1 MNKACVLVVEDHQ
14 DMIDLMQLVLEGE
27 GFYVAVATDGE
38 QAIEMLTQFR
48 PAIIVT
54 DLMMPKTTGV
64 ELIRHVKSQPELADI
79 PIVAMSAAR
88 SSEMR
93 EAQAAGAVEVLTK
106 PLDFDRLVELL
117 KHYVPSHTPASEH
130 HQGE

>member
-1 MNKACVLVVEDHQ
+1 MNKACVLVVDDHQ

-38 QAIEMLTQFR
+38 QAIELLTQFR
-48 PAIIVT
+48 PAIIIT

-64 ELIRHVKSQPELADI
+64 ELIRHVKSKPELADI

-88 SSEMR
+88 SGEMSE
-93 EAQAAGAVEVLTK
+93 AKAAGAVEALTK

-117 KHYVPSHTPASEH
+117 KHYVPSHTPTSEH
-130 HQGE
+130 RQGE

>member
-48 PAIIVT
+48 PAIIIT

-64 ELIRHVKSQPELADI
+64 ELIRHVKSKPELADI

-88 SSEMR
+88 SGEMSE
-93 EAQAAGAVEVLTK
+93 AKAAGAVEALTK
-106 PLDFDRLVELL
+106 PLDFDYLVELL
-117 KHYVPSHTPASEH
+117 KHYVPSHMPASEH
-130 HQGE
+130 RQGE

>member
-38 QAIEMLTQFR
+38 QAIELLTQFR
-48 PAIIVT
+48 PAILIT
-54 DLMMPKTTGV
+54 DLMMPKTTRA
-64 ELIRHVKSQPELADI
+64 ELIRHIKSKPELADI

-88 SSEMR
+88 SGEMSE
-93 EAQAAGAVEVLTK
+93 AKAAGAVEALTK
-106 PLDFDRLVELL
+106 PLDFDHLVELL
-117 KHYVPSHTPASEH
+117 KHYVPSHMPTSEH
-130 HQGE
+130 RQGE

>member
-27 GFYVAVATDGE
+27 GFYVAVAADGE
-38 QAIEMLTQFR
+38 QAIELLTQFR
-48 PAIIVT
+48 PATIVT

-64 ELIRHVKSQPELADI
+64 ELIRHVKSKPELADI
-79 PIVAMSAAR
+79 PIVAMSAAQG
-88 SSEMR
+88 EALR

-106 PLDFDRLVELL
+106 PLDFDHLVELL
-117 KHYVPSHTPASEH
+117 KHYVPSHMPASEH
-130 HQGE
+130 RQGE

>member
-1 MNKACVLVVEDHQ
+1 MNKACILVVEDHQ

-27 GFYVAVATDGE
+27 GFYVAIATDGE

-48 PAIIVT
+48 PAVVVT
-54 DLMMPKTTGV
+54 DLMMPKMTGV
-64 ELIRHVKSQPELADI
+64 ELIRHVKSKPELADI

-88 SSEMR
+88 SGELR
-93 EAQAAGAVEVLTK
+93 EAKAAGAVEGLTK

-117 KHYVPSHTPASEH
+117 KHYVPSHMPTSEH
-130 HQGE
+130 RQGE

>member
-1 MNKACVLVVEDHQ
+1 MNKACILVVEDHQ

-27 GFYVAVATDGE
+27 GFYVAIATDGE

-48 PAIIVT
+48 PAVVVT
-54 DLMMPKTTGV
+54 DLMMPKMTGV
-64 ELIRHVKSQPELADI
+64 ELIRHVKSKPELADI

-88 SSEMR
+88 SGELR
-93 EAQAAGAVEVLTK
+93 EAKAAGAVEVLTK

-117 KHYVPSHTPASEH
+117 KHYVPSHMPTSEH
-130 HQGE
+130 RQGE